1 MTDKNNPYS
10 YNVWL
15 SLQRVNLV
23 DDTESLYMEYL
34 KNWYFQ
40 KNKNVITLKE
50 KTKQE
55 YLQLIKDLS
64 YLFSQDEKDNFL
76 TDINYDNPEELIFA
90 IPYFARKLKEIAK
103 ILNAKR
109 NSVKKSKLKYN
120 LVGSNDGMETLL
132 YEYVLKS
139 FTKNE
144 NSLTQVPYSELQRV
158 FPSLSAVKDD
168 FYIEIE
174 ELYDT
179 NSYHDS
185 DPSVNVNSYVDVQE
199 LVDTDPF
206 KGLSENEIIGLLN
219 SRFIP
224 RVANNSLSKVFQA
237 YVDFQSQILE
247 EVDFVEENNQLFG
260 NNLTLE
266 TDLIN
271 YQLEATKKYLGE
283 KLYGLTAIKLKD
295 LDLPDLVL
303 NLNLT
308 EGNNWFI
315 WPSGS
320 RIIDDVTTDNFLT
333 PIEIN
338 NSNLLSSGATAGN
351 SYKNSDLIFTDK
363 NGLVEGAWL
372 QGEKTLRSSVSTE
385 VKILPNDVREF
396 IYPYTG
402 FALTTKGLNW
412 QGYTLN
418 DDNLG
423 SYEVLPPEQ
432 RIELLKKYYT
442 ETLPN
447 SSSLPFYLN
456 SSSLVDAGAEAGSFT
471 IDSDVIIKR
480 KNINILQQVQ
490 NDENDGETEAAFLYK
505 FQKTDIPIKTGITQ
519 IYWPIKPFNL
529 SENIPITFKKDFC
542 LPVNLANLNPSEV
555 MMGAVA
561 GLSFEDSDVIYR
573 LNKRTSEPVEAAWL
587 GSTTIQSLD
596 FSTGS
601 INVYNDP
608 ADKCA
613 KYIDGPVQPSL
624 SFKVNA
630 GNYVSF
636 VWMDRDTPANE
647 VFKFF
652 EHAPNCEYGKSVHD
666 YYTNQDYLNPEQLN
680 DLTHWKKCTCKSVN
694 YSPVGH
700 IGDKLDEYN
709 GMSDL
714 LFADPDG
721 LGEDFS
727 FSSWKDTRNLDV
739 FDSPQFA
746 HYKLTKGDSPVGW
759 GEGSW
764 KTGSGDRFILKT
776 GRRYTYY
783 RTSLRRDGS
792 SFSAG
797 GDEVFPYYVV
807 KRPYKE
813 IRGICSSE
821 TGDKCYDLVICLD
834 VSNSQKLNVDD
845 TKKLVIDLSRA
856 ILKNPQISAQ
866 IGLVVFNRDS
876 TLISYLTKE
885 YGTLEFN
892 LQNFEIPQTSPQ
904 YKTSIRNA
912 LILANTILFNR
923 IPTETVSTLNL
934 RDLCKSLNTV
944 ISDNSEL
951 TKTLNLPQDCSKK
964 LLLISDGEAN
974 LNVNATLTQADSLKN
989 KSVEIYTVDI
999 GLLSKT
1005 NDVMENIASK
1015 KTNYFNLETYLNE
1028 GNGDVLSFAQRIAS
1042 FINDCGSVV
1051 PSWKRAIRDET
1062 GNWVGLNEPSDMI
1075 LTPGDFLIYVHK
1087 DSVNYS
1093 GEEISSGFS
1102 QPAIGFTINA
1112 KLNGWDYNSKT
1123 FSSDNVGSPYGA
1135 KPFWGISHTL
1145 PTDNVFDKE
1154 TNHFGGNIKFVDEY
1168 VPVSQPDI
1176 SLMTIENGDFIQYYR
1191 RKNTGFVWTQ
1201 PITLTSTLSVNQ
1213 WNKIIF
1219 EKSYSNLEEIL
1230 KNGTLSYYGYGS
1242 EEKSDLILESYFNFK
1257 VSRYNY
1263 FARNSFTY
1271 NQDLYY
1277 QQRCEN
1283 SFVIFNTAAIIEP
1296 YEPYANL
1303 LNVHYPTVATVEF
1316 PKFLVSEKQTG
1327 GYINPINLGVS
1338 FYRGKGYE
1346 IDIDKNKVTLFDEA
1360 SAEKVFLDP
1369 SKFSDRTRGLTK
1381 KDQLSPTTIKSIDN
1395 RWMVEPFNSGEKKG
1409 MIKDTKENQKF
1420 TPYQTKY
1427 EITKKS
1433 NVGLVRQQDDIE
1445 FWTNTYPAIW
1455 NNEKDYPL
1463 TYRKELMQSIYELRK
1478 GGLLANKG
1486 EMVQWRSDIYG
1497 NEYGLFKG
1505 EPTPTLDFPIPVIG
1519 VNSTYIGFGAST
1531 GSLTNEH
1538 WIHNFS
1544 WTSLYQNI
1552 RYSEIFDNS
1561 NLVGT
1566 TVKIDD
1572 SFRLT
1577 RNITGQAGNFFYNKP
1592 VIFADFKG
1600 NLINWSAYYVFS
1612 MGGGVLDRADG
1623 ITFIL
1628 QSRSLGE
1635 GGGGGGVG
1643 YSGILNSIGVGY
1655 DSYDNGIYD
1664 PNNNHIELNV
1674 NGNVTSPLNTFIP
1687 SFDMCG
1693 STGTEKYI
1701 YNWVDYIGSSRTM
1714 NIYINTEN
1722 VKPTTPAITRVIDLR
1737 TYIKNS

>member
-10 YNVWL
+10 YSVWL
-15 SLQRVNLV
+15 SLQKVNLV
-23 DDTESLYMEYL
+23 DDTEKLYMDYL

-64 YLFSQDEKDNFL
+64 YLFNQEEKDSFL
-76 TDINYDNPEELIFA
+76 TNIDYNNPEELIFA

-103 ILNAKR
+103 ILNYKR

-120 LVGSNDGMETLL
+120 LVGSNDGIETLL

-144 NSLTQVPYSELQRV
+144 NSLTQVPYSELQRI

-168 FYIEIE
+168 FYIDIE

-179 NSYHDS
+179 NTYYDS
-185 DPSVNVNSYVDVQE
+185 DPSVNVQNYIDVDE
-199 LVDTDPF
+199 LVDSEPF
-206 KGLSENEIIGLLN
+206 IGMSQNEIIGVLN
-219 SRFIP
+219 SRFVP

-237 YVDFQSQILE
+237 FLDFQNQFLE
-247 EVDFVEENNQLFG
+247 EIDFVEVDDQLFADD
-260 NNLTLE
+260 LSLKTE
-266 TDLIN
+266 LIN
-271 YQLEATKKYLGE
+271 YQIEATKKYLGE

-295 LDLPDLVL
+295 LNLPDLVL

-320 RIIDDVTTDNFLT
+320 RIIDEVTTDNFLK
-333 PIEIN
+333 PITIN
-338 NSNLLSSGATAGN
+338 DSNFLNSGATAGT
-351 SYKNSDLIFTDK
+351 SYNNSDLIFTDK

-372 QGEKTLRSSVSTE
+372 QGEKTLKSSVSTK
-385 VKILPNDVREF
+385 VKILPNNVREF

-402 FALTTKGLNW
+402 FDLTTKGLNW
-412 QGYTLN
+412 VGHTLT

-423 SYEVLPPEQ
+423 SYDVLPEEQ
-432 RIELLKKYYT
+432 KIDLLKKYYT

-456 SSSLVDAGAEAGSFT
+456 GSSLVDNGAEAGSFT

-480 KNINILQQVQ
+480 KNINTLNQVY
-490 NDENDGETEAAFLYK
+490 NDANDGETEAAFLYK
-505 FQKTDIPIKTGITQ
+505 FQKTDIPIKLGLNQ
-519 IYWPIKPFNL
+519 IYWPIKPFN
-529 SENIPITFKKDFC
+529 SAENIPITVKNNFC
-542 LPVNLANLNPSEV
+542 LPVTLANLKPSEV

-561 GLSFEDSDVIYR
+561 GLSFADSDVIYK
-573 LNKRTSEPVEAAWL
+573 LNSRTSDPIEAAWL

-596 FSTGS
+596 YLTGS

-608 ADKCA
+608 AIKCA
-613 KYIDGPVQPSL
+613 KYIDGPVQPTL

-630 GNYVSF
+630 KNYVSF
-636 VWMDRDTPANE
+636 IWMDKDTPANE
-647 VFKFF
+647 VFKYF
-652 EHAPNCEYGKSVHD
+652 EHAPNCEYGKTSHD
-666 YYTNQDYLNPEQLN
+666 YYTNQDYLNPEQLD

-709 GMSDL
+709 GVSDL

-727 FSSWKDTRNLDV
+727 FSSWRDTRNLDV

-746 HYKLTKGDSPVGW
+746 FYKLSNGDSPIGW
-759 GEGSW
+759 GKGSW
-764 KTGSGDRFILKT
+764 KTGNGDRFILKT

-783 RTSLRRDGS
+783 RTSLRRDAS
-792 SFSAG
+792 SFSIES
-797 GDEVFPYYVV
+797 DDIFPYYII

-813 IRGICSSE
+813 IRGICSNG
-821 TGDKCYDLVICLD
+821 TGDKCYDLVIALD
-834 VSNSQKLNVDD
+834 VSNSQKLSVDE

-856 ILKNPQISAQ
+856 ILKNPEINAQ
-866 IGLVVFNRDS
+866 IGLIVFNQS
-876 TLISYLTKE
+876 GTLISYLTKE

-892 LQNFEIPQTSPQ
+892 LQNYEIPQTSPQ
-904 YKTSIRNA
+904 YKTNIRNS
-912 LILANTILFNR
+912 LILADTILFNR
-923 IPTETVSTLNL
+923 IPTESVSTLNL
-934 RDLCKSLNTV
+934 RDLCKSLNTIINV
-944 ISDNSEL
+944 NSEL
-951 TKTLNLPQDCSKK
+951 TKTLNLPQNCSKK
-964 LLLISDGEAN
+964 LLVISDGEAN
-974 LNVNATLTQADSLKN
+974 LNANLTLTEADRLKN
-989 KSVEIYTVDI
+989 KGVELYTIDI

-1005 NDVMENIASK
+1005 NTTMETIASK
-1015 KTNYFNLETYLNE
+1015 KTNYFNLETYLKE
-1028 GNGDVLSFAQRIAS
+1028 GDGDVLSFAQKIAS

-1051 PSWKRAIRDET
+1051 PSWKKAIRDES
-1062 GNWVGLNEPSDMI
+1062 GNWISVNEPSDMI
-1075 LTPGDFLIYVHK
+1075 LNPGDFLIYVHR
-1087 DSVNYS
+1087 DSIIYV
-1093 GEEISSGFS
+1093 GEEDLSGFS

-1112 KLNGWDYNSKT
+1112 KLNGWDYNNKI
-1123 FSSDNVGSPYGA
+1123 FSADNVGSPYGA
-1135 KPFWGISHTL
+1135 KPFWGVSYTL
-1145 PTDNVFDKE
+1145 PTDNKFEKE
-1154 TNHFGGNIKFVDEY
+1154 TNHFGGNINFVDDY
-1168 VPVSQPDI
+1168 IPVSQPEV
-1176 SLMTIENGDFIQYYR
+1176 SLMKIENGDFVQYYR
-1191 RKNTGFVWTQ
+1191 RKNTGFIWNQ

-1230 KNGTLSYYGYGS
+1230 RNGTLSYYGYGS
-1242 EEKSDLILESYFNFK
+1242 EEKSDLVLESYFNFK

-1263 FARNSFTY
+1263 FSRNSFTY

-1277 QQRCEN
+1277 QQRCDN
-1283 SFVIFNTAAIIEP
+1283 SFVIFNTGAVIEP
-1296 YEPYANL
+1296 YEPYVNL
-1303 LNVHYPTVATVEF
+1303 LNVHYPTIATVEF

-1327 GYINPINLGVS
+1327 GYMTPINLGVS

-1369 SKFSDRTRGLTK
+1369 AKFSDRTRGLTK

-1395 RWMVEPFNSGEKKG
+1395 RWMVEPFNAGEKKG
-1409 MIKDTKENQKF
+1409 MVSETKENQKF

-1427 EITKKS
+1427 EITNKS
-1433 NVGLVRQQDDIE
+1433 NVGLTRQQDNIE
-1445 FWTNTYPAIW
+1445 FWTNSYPAIW
-1455 NNEKDYPL
+1455 NDEKNYPL
-1463 TYRKELMQSIYELRK
+1463 TYKKELMQSIYELRK
-1478 GGLLANKG
+1478 NTLLANKG

-1505 EPTPTLDFPIPVIG
+1505 DPTPTLDFPIPVIG
-1519 VNSTYIGFGAST
+1519 VNSTYIGFGGST
-1531 GSLTNEH
+1531 GLLTNEH
-1538 WIHNFS
+1538 WIHDFT
-1544 WTSLYQNI
+1544 WTSLYQKL
-1552 RYSEIFDNS
+1552 RYSEIYSNS

-1566 TVKIDD
+1566 TIQSSD
-1572 SFRLT
+1572 SYRLT
-1577 RNITGQAGNFFYNKP
+1577 RAITGQSGNFFYNKP

-1600 NLINWSAYYVFS
+1600 NLVDWSVFYTFS
-1612 MGGGVLDRADG
+1612 MGGGNRADG

-1628 QSRSLGE
+1628 QSKSLGE
-1635 GGGGGGVG
+1635 GGVGGGIG
-1643 YSGILNSIGVGY
+1643 YSGILNSIGIGY
-1655 DSYDNGIYD
+1655 DTYDNGLFD

-1674 NGNVTSPLNTFIP
+1674 NGNVTSPLNTFTP

-1693 STGTEKYI
+1693 STGTDKYI

-1714 NIYINTEN
+1714 RIYINTEN